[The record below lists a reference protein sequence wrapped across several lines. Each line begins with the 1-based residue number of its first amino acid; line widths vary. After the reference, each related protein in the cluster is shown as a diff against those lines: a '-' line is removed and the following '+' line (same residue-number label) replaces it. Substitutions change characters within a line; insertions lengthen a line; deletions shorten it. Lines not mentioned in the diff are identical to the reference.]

1 MAISYSRLIQLR
13 LAQKCFQR
21 SCRSVSRQRPIAA
34 SSQISKIDHK
44 KMIEPEKKEDRVIY
58 ELPKVHVEEKKTAL
72 ALFSSDTN
80 YGIKVIEVINAIK
93 FTPYG
98 IRQAWDIFQEDKL
111 LRSQVYIKERAEFL
125 GPELATAHFLCYRGG
140 KVRFHGQEDW
150 ITQDPDSDTLT
161 SLPKFYVGS
170 YKVEAADCSKM
181 TLIYEG
187 LENMKKMENLKWL
200 SLESCPYIDDW
211 CLDRISGEYGDTL
224 EYLDIRNCPL
234 VTDKGIASLSKMK
247 KLKTLILGGHP
258 EAKNL
263 ELVCLMLED
272 ILPEITIRGIVY
284 CDTSLLKPNEANE

>member
-1 MAISYSRLIQLR
+1 MAISYSRLTHLR
-13 LAQKCFQR
+13 LAEKFRRSCASVSSQR
-21 SCRSVSRQRPIAA
+21 SVPV

-44 KMIEPEKKEDRVIY
+44 KMMEPEKKENRVIY
-58 ELPKVHVEEKKTAL
+58 ELPKVYVEENTTGF
-72 ALFSSDTN
+72 ALFSSNTN
-80 YGIKVIEVINAIK
+80 YGIKVIEVMNAIK

-98 IRQAWDIFQEDKL
+98 IRQTWDLFQEDKL
-111 LRSQVYIKERAEFL
+111 LRSQIYIKERAEFL
-125 GPELATAHFLCYRGG
+125 GPELATAHFLCFRGG

-150 ITQDPDSDTLT
+150 ITQDPDSDMLT
-161 SLPKFYVGS
+161 SLPKFYVES

-187 LENMKKMENLKWL
+187 LENMKNMENLKWL
-200 SLESCPYIDDW
+200 SLEGCPHIDDW
-211 CLDRISGEYGDTL
+211 CLDRISGEYGNTL
-224 EYLDIRNCPL
+224 EYLDIRNCHR

-284 CDTSLLKPNEANE
+284 CDESLLKPGEAKE